1 MPSLHHPPLASLL
14 LVAQGCGQQAGRAA
28 SSGVPQGIVDAQFW
42 HPAAVCAG
50 SVRPAARPRHDH
62 ACRRHGALHPLL
74 RRHGPHV
81 GGRGPSGGADQW
93 PPPARRDLAQRAR
106 AQGQGHPRPAACR
119 IARWPTAAARGHAP
133 YRNPPGNR
141 ARRGPPPLAAACC
154 DLAQRVL
161 AQGQGH
167 ARPAACRTARWPT
180 AAACGQAP
188 HRNPPG
194 NRARRGPPPLAAAVN
209 PPKRCRLCIGARLVQ
224 APPPRLEVDLPC
236 GHSRHVHGFATRP
249 SR

>member
-1 MPSLHHPPLASLL
+1 MAGIRGIHLAFSSASPSCFSLASLL
-14 LVAQGCGQQAGRAA
+14 LVAQGCGQQAGRTA
-28 SSGVPQGIVDAQFW
+28 STGVPQGIVDAQFW

-141 ARRGPPPLAAACC
+141 ARRGPPPLAAA
-154 DLAQRVL
+154 
-161 AQGQGH
+161 
-167 ARPAACRTARWPT
+167 
-180 AAACGQAP
+180 
-188 HRNPPG
+188 
-194 NRARRGPPPLAAAVN
+194 VN

-224 APPPRLEVDLPC
+224 APPPRLEVDLPR
-236 GHSRHVHGFATRP
+236 GHSRHVHGFAPRP